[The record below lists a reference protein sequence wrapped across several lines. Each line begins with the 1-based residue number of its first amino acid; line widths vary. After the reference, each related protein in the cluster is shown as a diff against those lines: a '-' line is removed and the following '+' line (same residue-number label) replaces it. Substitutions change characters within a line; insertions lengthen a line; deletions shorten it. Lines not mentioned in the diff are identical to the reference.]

1 MVKASF
7 VLGVEDRFA
16 LLNTKDIVVVGY
28 VEGTVRV
35 GAAVYV
41 TNFSDDE
48 EGEILLT
55 TVLGIELEPGKG
67 QMRPR
72 IVMWD

>member
-1 MVKASF
+1 M
-7 VLGVEDRFA
+7 LGVEDRFA

-28 VEGTVRV
+28 VKGTVRV

-41 TNFSDDE
+41 SNFSDDE

>member
-1 MVKASF
+1 M
-7 VLGVEDRFA
+7 
-16 LLNTKDIVVVGY
+16 
-28 VEGTVRV
+28 RV

-55 TVLGIELEPGKG
+55 TVLGIELEPGKR